1 VTVSKEQRQ
10 EYRAEARE
18 AALKALDELVP
29 LGMAIKA
36 AGLRASRY
44 TARYKTM
51 DSPQAKK
58 LWKIYDDLNDKA
70 AEASSAV
77 RFTLNY
83 DKWFS
88 GNDHVVVS
96 PNGLLVESDPPSR

>member
-1 VTVSKEQRQ
+1 MTSTKEQRQ

-18 AALKALDELVP
+18 AALKALDELIP

-51 DSPQAKK
+51 DSPQAQK
-58 LWKIYDDLNDKA
+58 LWKVYDDLNTKA
-70 AEASSAV
+70 AEASATV
-77 RFTLNY
+77 RWSLNAEKLY
-83 DKWFS
+83 PVD
-88 GNDHVVVS
+88 
-96 PNGLLVESDPPSR
+96 